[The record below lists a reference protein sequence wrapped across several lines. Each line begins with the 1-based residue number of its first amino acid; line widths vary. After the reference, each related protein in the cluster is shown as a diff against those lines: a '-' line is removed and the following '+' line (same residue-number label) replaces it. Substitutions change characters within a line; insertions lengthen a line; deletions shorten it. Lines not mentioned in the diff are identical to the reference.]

1 MPHELRIDA
10 RCRTV
15 ANATAS
21 LMDFAT
27 TPTDLVDAQ
36 WLILNPHVNLYCIDV
51 ASSQAIFVEVASEVN
66 LATAPFVYQAQ
77 YEGAQRLFTMPL
89 AQLLELGERLE
100 TNLDRLILTFNIG
113 RCGSTLLHQI
123 FNQLPGVVSLS
134 EPDGFIPFWGEAAHL
149 STGETT
155 ALINAS
161 AKFIFRSQ
169 VFPDLTVPAIKLRA
183 RNLGQLKL
191 FHFAFPQ
198 ATLLFIYR
206 ETIGWVASWMRVAQR
221 LTTIAIQDKT
231 PLEDL
236 IARFSNN
243 WGPISLAALGLV
255 NFPGPLSAA
264 QGYAFAWLLM
274 MDCYL
279 RYVREG
285 LPIAALSY
293 SDLNHR
299 RQETLARLFAICALP
314 LDAVQ
319 PALAAYERDSQAGT
333 VMGRE
338 EQSEDNATRLTAE
351 QLEEIRLLVGCHP
364 IIRTPEFV
372 VPGTIASISD

>member
-1 MPHELRIDA
+1 M
-10 RCRTV
+10 
-15 ANATAS
+15 S
-21 LMDFAT
+21 L
-27 TPTDLVDAQ
+27 
-36 WLILNPHVNLYCIDV
+36 
-51 ASSQAIFVEVASEVN
+51 S
-66 LATAPFVYQAQ
+66 
-77 YEGAQRLFTMPL
+77 
-89 AQLLELGERLE
+89 QLLELGESLE
-100 TNLDRLILTFNIG
+100 TKLDRLILLFNIG

-123 FNQLPGVVSLS
+123 FNQVPRVVSLS

-149 STGETT
+149 SDSETR
-155 ALINAS
+155 ALINTS
-161 AKFIFRSQ
+161 AKFLFRPQ
-169 VFPDLTVPAIKLRA
+169 IFPDLTVPAIKLRA

-191 FHFAFPQ
+191 FHSTFPQ

-231 PLEDL
+231 PLDVL

-243 WGPISLAALGLV
+243 WGPVSLADLGLV

-264 QGYAFAWLLM
+264 QGYALAWLLM

-279 RYVREG
+279 RHVREG

-319 PALAAYERDSQAGT
+319 PALAAYARDSQAGT
-333 VMGRE
+333 VLGRE

-351 QLEEIRLLVGCHP
+351 QLEEIRSLVGCHP
-364 IIRTPEFV
+364 IVRTPEFV
-372 VPGTIASISD
+372 APNTIARSSD